1 MKTIKSGSHSKS
13 HLSNIIYTS
22 QFRKSVMLNSFQHP
36 AVGMRDEILNQVQD
50 DKHYSVMLNLFQHP
64 VVNRFKDR
72 ILNQVQDD
80 KRAGSLGQVQGN
92 RFAYVQGVQ
101 NHESPS
107 VMLNLFQ
114 HPVVNRFKDRILNQ
128 VQDDKRAGSLGQVQ
142 NDVFTHNAG
151 LSRHAGMAQ
160 VPNDKRAKSATTPK
174 IPGLPHYSAYN
185 PAFGGSVEPFISSER
200 RWKR

>member
-1 MKTIKSGSHSKS
+1 
-13 HLSNIIYTS
+13 
-22 QFRKSVMLNSFQHP
+22 MLNSFQHP

-50 DKHYSVMLNLFQHP
+50 DKHY
-64 VVNRFKDR
+64 
-72 ILNQVQDD
+72 
-80 KRAGSLGQVQGN
+80 
-92 RFAYVQGVQ
+92 
-101 NHESPS
+101 S